1 MIKVKNDIP
10 LFLILIVGVLVLFF
24 ANLMVGD
31 VKMSIKEVATI
42 LGGGKVSN
50 DSWSYIVESR
60 LFRSIT
66 AIFAGGA
73 LGVAGL
79 ILQVYF
85 KNPLAGPGVLG
96 VTSGASLGVA
106 VVILG
111 GLSMGTFLGNL
122 GIVAA
127 GILGATFVLILLLFL
142 TKFIHNALT
151 ILVIGLMFG
160 YFTSGII
167 NILYLAANSADTRAY
182 VLWGMGSFEGLT
194 SFDLLFFVSTVL
206 LVLLL
211 SVLLVKPLNGLVAG
225 NDYAASLGINL
236 KQTRTLIV
244 LITGVLAAIVTVFC
258 GPISF
263 IGIAVPQVMR
273 MLIKSKNHLYILPL
287 VFVGGSFLALVADLS
302 VRLSSNLLPLN
313 TVTALIGAPIICWI
327 IVKMNRKNAQF

>member
-1 MIKVKNDIP
+1 MKLKNDIP
-10 LFLILIVGVLVLFF
+10 LLLLLLIGVFGLFC
-24 ANLMVGD
+24 ANLLIGD
-31 VKMSIKEVATI
+31 VKMSVDEVMTI
-42 LGGGKVSN
+42 LGGGSVTN

-60 LFRSIT
+60 LYRTIT

-85 KNPLAGPGVLG
+85 RNPLAGPGVLG

-111 GLSMGTFLGNL
+111 GLSMGTFMGNL

-127 GILGATFVLILLLFL
+127 GIIGATMVLILLLFL

-151 ILVIGLMFG
+151 VLVIGLMFG

-167 NILYLAANSADTRAY
+167 NILYLAANTTDTRAY

-194 SFDLLFFVSTVL
+194 SFDLIFFISVVL
-206 LVLLL
+206 LICCLSLLL
-211 SVLLVKPLNGLVAG
+211 IKPLNGLVVG

-236 KQTRTLIV
+236 KRTRTLIV
-244 LITGVLAAIVTVFC
+244 LVTGVLAAIVTVFC

-273 MLIKSKNHLYILPL
+273 MVIKSKNHLVILPL
-287 VFVGGSFLALVADLS
+287 VFIGGSFLALIADVS

>member
-1 MIKVKNDIP
+1 MLLLLIGVFG
-10 LFLILIVGVLVLFF
+10 LFC
-24 ANLMVGD
+24 ANLLIGD
-31 VKMSIKEVATI
+31 VKMSVDEVMTI
-42 LGGGKVSN
+42 LSGGSVTN

-60 LFRSIT
+60 LYRTIT

-85 KNPLAGPGVLG
+85 RNPLAGPGVLG

-111 GLSMGTFLGNL
+111 GLSMGTFMGNL

-127 GILGATFVLILLLFL
+127 GIIGATMVLILLLFL

-151 ILVIGLMFG
+151 VLVIGLMFG

-167 NILYLAANSADTRAY
+167 NILYLAANTTDTRAY

-194 SFDLLFFVSTVL
+194 SFDLIFFISV
-206 LVLLL
+206 VLLL
-211 SVLLVKPLNGLVAG
+211 CCLSLLLIKPLNGLVVG

-236 KQTRTLIV
+236 KRTRTLIV
-244 LITGVLAAIVTVFC
+244 LVTGVLAAIVTVFC

-273 MLIKSKNHLYILPL
+273 LVIKSKNHLVILPL
-287 VFVGGSFLALVADLS
+287 VFIGGSFLALIADVS

>member
-1 MIKVKNDIP
+1 MKLKNDIP
-10 LFLILIVGVLVLFF
+10 LLLLLLIGVFGLFC
-24 ANLMVGD
+24 ANLLIGD
-31 VKMSIKEVATI
+31 VKMSVDEVMTI
-42 LGGGKVSN
+42 LSGGSVTN

-60 LFRSIT
+60 LYRTIT

-85 KNPLAGPGVLG
+85 RNPLAGPGVLG

-127 GILGATFVLILLLFL
+127 GIIGATMVLILLLFL

-151 ILVIGLMFG
+151 VLVIGLMFG

-167 NILYLAANSADTRAY
+167 NILYLAANTADTRAY

-194 SFDLLFFVSTVL
+194 SFDLIFFITVVL
-206 LVLLL
+206 LTCGLSLLL
-211 SVLLVKPLNGLVAG
+211 IKPLNGLVVG

-236 KQTRTLIV
+236 KRTRTLIV
-244 LITGVLAAIVTVFC
+244 LVTGVLAAIVTVFC

-273 MLIKSKNHLYILPL
+273 MLIKSKNHLVILPL
-287 VFVGGSFLALVADLS
+287 VFIGGSFLALIADVS

>member
-10 LFLILIVGVLVLFF
+10 LFLILLISVLVLFF

-31 VKMSIKEVATI
+31 VKMSIQEVGTI

-73 LGVAGL
+73 LGVSGL

-194 SFDLLFFVSTVL
+194 SFDLVFFVSMVL